1 MQVEQLL
8 SLAGIVL
15 VMVGTPGPNNLML
28 LASGVNFG
36 VRRSLPHVAGIVVGC
51 EALLLSVAFGL
62 GQLLLV
68 WPNALVVL
76 QVLGAL
82 FLIYMAGLL
91 IGSKSRMEGS
101 GQAIHPMSFA
111 QAFLFQW
118 VNPKAWMICVA
129 LIASY
134 TRPDVLPESIGIV
147 ALVLLVVGTPLILL
161 WNIGGYALQYWLKKG
176 NRLRWFNWLM
186 ALLLIASIYPMV
198 T

>member
-51 EALLLSVAFGL
+51 EALLLGVAL
-62 GQLLLV
+62 GMGQFLTL
-68 WPNALVVL
+68 WPDALVVL
-76 QVLGAL
+76 RVLGAL
-82 FLIYMAGLL
+82 FLIYMAVMLL
-91 IGSKSRMEGS
+91 GSKSRLQTS
-101 GQAIHPMSFA
+101 GQATRPMSFV

-134 TRPDVLPESIGIV
+134 TRPEVLMESTATV
-147 ALVLLVVGTPLILL
+147 ALVLLVVGSPLILL
-161 WNIGGYALQYWLKKG
+161 WNIGGYALQFWLKKG
-176 NRLRWFNWLM
+176 NRLRLFNWLM
-186 ALLLIASIYPMV
+186 ALLLIMSIYPMMQ
-198 T
+198 

>member
-1 MQVEQLL
+1 MQFEQLL
-8 SLAGIVL
+8 SLTGIVL

-51 EALLLSVAFGL
+51 QVLLLGVAFGL
-62 GQLLLV
+62 GQLLV
-68 WPNALVVL
+68 VVPGALNVL
-76 QVLGAL
+76 RVSGAL
-82 FLIYMAGLL
+82 FLIYMAASL
-91 IGSKSRMEGS
+91 IGSKGGLETTGR
-101 GQAIHPMSFA
+101 AARPMSFV
-111 QAFLFQW
+111 QAVLFQW

-134 TRPDVLPESIGIV
+134 TRPEVLPESIMFV
-147 ALVLLVVGTPLILL
+147 ALVLLIVGTPLILL
-161 WNIGGYALQYWLKKG
+161 WNIGGYTLQYWLKMG